1 MSGRGSGGL
10 GMTMEQL
17 VAVQELPVTP
27 RSLHEFV
34 RLRGLLS
41 QPDQSPLLGEAATAH
56 SLLAG
61 WVGVTRHGEV
71 LATLLDRLASG
82 EGEGSCL
89 FIEGPTGA
97 GKTHLLLALGALAGY
112 PSVRP
117 ALAEMWGL
125 DGRLRAQLAGMPACL
140 VVPVPMA
147 DHRGSSE
154 TLDEILFAAAE
165 EAAAAPPFGLD
176 LSLSRDSY
184 VLRLLHDRVV
194 HVPADVLDA
203 EARGHGY
210 ASWQEMEQADPHLA
224 AALVRSLAPTGRLP
238 GALTPSPSEQLA
250 ALAQAL
256 PAGTPILWLVDDLS
270 SFLEGAGPK
279 GAREDVATLEFLAQ
293 RSKIMPLYVVATGH
307 RLPAGA
313 NERVIEN
320 AVFAEALS
328 LSPEHLRPLLRACCR
343 GAGQDRSELAV
354 EAAARQAKAWTEHAA
369 PPALIEETYPF
380 DPLALQVLEKAGARV
395 LGVANFAL
403 RALHDHPDELVGRH
417 PWQLVELRVAA
428 RWLLEAAAAAVPGE
442 ELQEVFDYYG
452 QRAAEV
458 WPQDPAVVADVVG
471 VLLAAQL
478 AGETLT
484 AEDVSRAMGIDGRG
498 WPRLTAR
505 EAEKL
510 LAALVRAGPYVRSVA
525 LGDRRGYLVVWRL
538 AAHEQARREFERI
551 RAGIAATDR
560 RLAVA
565 AAEALV
571 SEGSPLAGLVGG
583 DVFEVRWQQA
593 PRYAY
598 VELLD
603 ARSLDEGKLVELCR
617 QLVDVDTP
625 ETAALLVGLP
635 FERRRQLEA
644 WRAVAEHVVGRPGA
658 EGLVLWLPRDPT
670 TSELEDLRTLVAC
683 AQAEE
688 LGRAI
693 GSALA
698 DHATH
703 ERLAAMPRA
712 QATLL
717 AMYREGQ
724 VLSLQGV
731 DADVRTLS
739 RAGPSWEDLL
749 CVALEGAFA
758 RRHTDFVRAAPR
770 RPLPP
775 RKMIDEVYERLIRPG
790 ALQVERGDPV
800 GAWAEALMAPMGLVL
815 RSDGLLELTA
825 RGSVVLRAI
834 MDLIRAR
841 DTTSPHELGHAVSC
855 DELAR
860 VLFKSSFGLL
870 PQLAELAVAALCRLG
885 YLVAMDEQERMLVV
899 QDLPA
904 PFAAQVKFVARA
916 PLLGPTDWEAIGRL
930 LRAIGHHGHVA
941 GDYEGQQRAWDALVE
956 ARHDWLARIADIR
969 RQLGDFWEATDQGPE
984 QWRETLEDL
993 DAAEQLFRLI
1003 DPSRPGPVG
1012 LAEVAE
1018 AVRGLIGPE
1027 KSFGALARFLA
1038 RLESLE
1044 RFFREVAPDMLGV
1057 YRYLIHPNLN
1067 APPQSDVAIRRD
1079 QLLEFLAGGEAAAR
1093 DLVTF
1098 RRLQQVFFVTY
1109 ARRYLSWH
1117 ARVYQS
1123 DVYDRC
1129 AMRLNTP
1136 GFRALERLARLN
1148 IQVEHDAGHVRKMVE
1163 NIVGQRCTYAGL
1175 DRALRL
1181 SPVCPGCGLQLGD
1194 EPDAEAPDA
1203 VDEAIRAGLAEY
1215 SRELSR
1221 PEFRETLRKYMAV
1234 LPRWGDLSARLLEIA
1249 NLSGPLTARQVLT
1262 LFTDEVITHLNRV
1275 LAGQIVVPR
1284 DLGELRRALRGKA
1297 LSPDQAREI
1306 VLEWLEGAGEDRG
1319 EGDELL
1325 QFED

>member
-1 MSGRGSGGL
+1 
-10 GMTMEQL
+10 MTMAEL
-17 VAVQELPVTP
+17 VAVEELAVAS
-27 RSLHEFV
+27 RSLHEFA

-41 QPDQSPLLGEAATAH
+41 QPDQSPLFGDAAAAH

-61 WVGVTRHGEV
+61 WVSATRHGELV
-71 LATLLDRLASG
+71 AALLDRLASS
-82 EGEGSCL
+82 EGEGGCFL
-89 FIEGPTGA
+89 VHGLPGA
-97 GKTHLLLALGALAGY
+97 GKTHLLLVLGAMAGY
-112 PSVRP
+112 PSARA
-117 ALAEMWGL
+117 ALGELWGL
-125 DGRLRAQLAGMPACL
+125 EGGLRARLAAMPPCL
-140 VVPVPMA
+140 VVPVPLA
-147 DHRGSSE
+147 DHRGGSE

-165 EAAAAPPFGLD
+165 DAAAASPFGLN

-184 VLRLLHDRVV
+184 ALKLLRDRVLDL
-194 HVPADVLDA
+194 PADTLDA
-203 EARGHGY
+203 EARSHGY
-210 ASWQEMEQADPHLA
+210 ASWQELEAADRPLA
-224 AALVRSLAPTGRLP
+224 AALLRSLGAAAGLP
-238 GALTPSPSEQLA
+238 VSLAPSPSERLA

-256 PAGTPILWLVDDLS
+256 PSGTPILWLVDDLS
-270 SFLEGAGPK
+270 TFLEASGPK

-293 RSKIMPLYVVATGH
+293 RSKIMPLYVVAAGH
-307 RLPAGA
+307 RPPDRTTAPVA
-313 NERVIEN
+313 EN
-320 AVFAEALS
+320 GVFVEAFH
-328 LSPEHLRPLLRACCR
+328 LSPEHLRPLLRVCYR
-343 GAGQDRSELAV
+343 GASQDRADLAAQ
-354 EAAARQAKAWTEHAA
+354 AAARQAKAWPEHAPSA
-369 PPALIEETYPF
+369 DLIEETYPL

-395 LGVANFAL
+395 LGLANFAL
-403 RALHDHPDELVGRH
+403 RALHNHPDELAARQS
-417 PWQLVELRVAA
+417 WQLVDLRAGA
-428 RWLLEAAAAAVPGE
+428 CWLLEAAAASALGE
-442 ELQEVFDYYG
+442 QVQEVFDYYG
-452 QRAAEV
+452 QRAVEIR
-458 WPQDPAVVADVVG
+458 PQDPAVVRDVVG

-484 AEDVSRAMGIDGRG
+484 AEGVSRAMGLDGRG

-510 LAALVRAGPYVRSVA
+510 LAALARAGPYVRAVS
-525 LGDRRGYLVVWRL
+525 LGDRSGYVVVWRL

-551 RAGIAATDR
+551 RAGIAPTDR
-560 RLAVA
+560 RLTA
-565 AAEALV
+565 AAVEALA

-583 DVFEVRWQQA
+583 DVVEVRWQHS
-593 PRYAY
+593 PRYAF
-598 VELLD
+598 VELTD
-603 ARSLDEGKLVELCR
+603 ARSLEESRLMELCR

-625 ETAALLVGLP
+625 ETAALLIGLP
-635 FERRRQLEA
+635 FERRKQLEA
-644 WRAVAEHVVGRPGA
+644 WRALADHLVGRPGA
-658 EGLVLWLPRDPT
+658 EGLALWLPREPT
-670 TSELEDLRTLVAC
+670 TGELEDLRTLVAC

-688 LGRAI
+688 LGQAI

-698 DHATH
+698 SHAAH

-712 QATLL
+712 QAALL
-717 AMYREGQ
+717 AMYAEGQ
-724 VLSLQGV
+724 VLSLEGV
-731 DADVRTLS
+731 DADGRTLS
-739 RAGPSWEDLL
+739 RGGRSWEDLFTA
-749 CVALEGAFA
+749 ALEGAFA
-758 RRHTDFVRAAPR
+758 RRHTDFVRVAPR
-770 RPLPP
+770 RPLPS
-775 RKMIDEVYERLIRPG
+775 RKMLDEVYERLIRPG
-790 ALQVERGDPV
+790 TLQVQKGDPV
-800 GAWAEALMAPMGLVL
+800 AAWAEALLAPMGLVL
-815 RSDGLLELTA
+815 RSNGLLELTA
-825 RGSVVLRAI
+825 RGSAVLRAI
-834 MDLIRAR
+834 MDLLRTR
-841 DTTSPHELGHAVSC
+841 DPTSPHELGHAVSC
-855 DELAR
+855 SELAR
-860 VLFKSSFGLL
+860 VLFKSSFGLP
-870 PQLAELAVAALCRLG
+870 PQLSELAVAALCRLG

-930 LRAIGHHGHVA
+930 LRAIGYHGLVA
-941 GDYEGQQRAWDALVE
+941 GDYEGQQRAWDALIE
-956 ARHDWLARIADIR
+956 ARRDWLARLGDIR
-969 RQLGDFWEATDQGPE
+969 RQLGDFWEAADQGPE

-993 DAAEQLFRLI
+993 DAAEQLFHLI
-1003 DPSRPGPVG
+1003 DPSRPGPLG

-1018 AVRGLIGPE
+1018 AVRSLVGRDGG
-1027 KSFGALARFLA
+1027 FGALARFLA

-1044 RFFREVAPDMLGV
+1044 RFFRETAPDMLGV

-1123 DVYDRC
+1123 DIYDRC
-1129 AMRLNTP
+1129 ALRLNTP
-1136 GFRALERLARLN
+1136 DFRALERLARLN
-1148 IQVEHDAGHVRKMVE
+1148 IQVEHDAGHVRRMVE
-1163 NIVGQRCTYAGL
+1163 NIVGQRCNYAGL

-1194 EPDAEAPDA
+1194 EPDAEAVEA

-1249 NLSGPLTARQVLT
+1249 NLSGPLSARQVLT

-1284 DLGELRRALRGKA
+1284 DLGELRRALQGKA
-1297 LSPDQAREI
+1297 LTPQQAREI
-1306 VLEWLEGAGEDRG
+1306 VLEWLEGSDEDRG